1 MNRTAM
7 RVENDGAHCTQGA
20 CPAHMTDMAEAV
32 CALDRAL
39 FKLTFEISYFTA
51 RLFTHIHD
59 TSPAGAARGPRGFP
73 PPDPDD
79 SSLDSRHLHLDVPA
93 KSNAHTHD
101 VTDRHTDRTLRPDKH
116 KGHAHRHNNMS
127 MDTRSFRHRA
137 HPQPQAAPLQ
147 ARSQSASTRCQPPPA
162 ALGPPI

>member
-59 TSPAGAARGPRGFP
+59 TSPRARPAAAFRRPAP
-73 PPDPDD
+73 TT
-79 SSLDSRHLHLDVPA
+79 RH
-93 KSNAHTHD
+93 
-101 VTDRHTDRTLRPDKH
+101 
-116 KGHAHRHNNMS
+116 
-127 MDTRSFRHRA
+127 
-137 HPQPQAAPLQ
+137 
-147 ARSQSASTRCQPPPA
+147 STRDTFISTCQQRA
-162 ALGPPI
+162 MHTRTT